1 MCATGTPGTVTRTSC
16 HGGPEL
22 RSAAGGALTA
32 RSYLEAGAV
41 PASLPYIRR
50 HTRRTLAAW
59 EIGPAADDI
68 ELVTSELATNAI
80 TATLAMTPPGALVAL
95 YLAMEAGRLSVLVW
109 DCCPEQP
116 VHRAQ
121 AGADAE
127 SGRGLGIV
135 QAVSER
141 WGTVAFE
148 GGKVVWA
155 QLALT
160 NKEAM

>member
-1 MCATGTPGTVTRTSC
+1 MQSAICPHRPPATGGRA
-16 HGGPEL
+16 H
-22 RSAAGGALTA
+22 

-59 EIGPAADDI
+59 EVGPAADDVELMTS
-68 ELVTSELATNAI
+68 ELVTNAI
-80 TATLAMTPPGALVAL
+80 AATLAMTPPGALVAL
-95 YLAMEAGRLSVLVW
+95 YLAMEAGLLSVLVW

-141 WGTVAFE
+141 WGTVALE

-160 NKEAM
+160 NQEAM